1 MEFCRA
7 WHKYNGIRI
16 RLMNKACFLDRDG
29 VVNVEVD
36 YLYEP
41 GKVEIVPGTV
51 EALKKLKELGFLR
64 IVVTN
69 QAGVARGMYQE
80 KDIHAV
86 HQRIRELLAEQGA
99 DVDEFFYCPHHEK
112 FTGECACRK
121 PAPGMLL
128 AAAAKYDIDMAR
140 SFMVGDR
147 LSDLEAGRNAGCA
160 VSYLVRTGY
169 GEKVLSEGAV
179 SPEYPVA
186 DDLLSAVED
195 FVRRGQ

>member
-1 MEFCRA
+1 
-7 WHKYNGIRI
+7 
-16 RLMNKACFLDRDG
+16 MNKACFLDRDG
-29 VVNVEVD
+29 VVNMEVD

-41 GKVEIVPGTV
+41 DKVVIVPGTV

-69 QAGVARGMYQE
+69 QAGVARGMYEE

-86 HQRIRELLAEQGA
+86 HERIRELLAAEGA
-99 DVDEFFYCPHHEK
+99 EIDDFFYCPHHK
-112 FTGECACRK
+112 DFTGECDCRK

-128 AAAAKYDIDMAR
+128 AAVAKHDIDVKQ

-160 VSYLVRTGY
+160 AVYLVRTGY
-169 GEKVLSEGAV
+169 GENELAKGAIP
-179 SPEYPVA
+179 PEYPVV
-186 DDLLSAVED
+186 DDLLAAVED
-195 FVRRGQ
+195 FVSK